1 MKLRLVILF
10 FLLVWIVLLVRIY
23 HLTVKSNTYYETL
36 AKQNIVK
43 KEWILP
49 VRGEILDRH
58 GKPLAINKIGFKLLI
73 DAHLSSSKRRDELAK
88 AVGALQKDFP
98 DLNVTRLIRRYRHID
113 SPYRHD
119 PIPVVRFVPY
129 EELLPHFTELS
140 RKAHI
145 HIEPTTKRYYPYG
158 DMTAHVIG
166 YVGKA
171 NQKEMGADETVKL
184 TMVAGK
190 SGLEKYYNR
199 FLEGRAGYRQVK
211 VSAFNEQIAVLETVP
226 PKEETDITLHL
237 DMDLQAFIA
246 NIFAKEK
253 KTGAVIVMRTDG
265 AILSAGSFP
274 AYDPNDFVSGI
285 SRRAWKKII
294 ENLNHPFTNKL
305 IHGLYPPGSIVKPG
319 VALAFIDSKKVS
331 PYTKFFCRGYIE
343 LGKTVKHKFRC
354 WKHAGH
360 GDTDMIKGIRE
371 SCDVYFYKGS
381 LLTGINKIAEDLR
394 KMGLGRKTGID
405 LPNEFI
411 GVVPDK
417 HWKMYKYGQPWYIGE
432 TLNAAIG
439 QGYMLVTPMQIA
451 RYTALLATGRLPTP
465 HLAKSLAG
473 RSVKSES
480 REVLTLRQK
489 RALPIIRRAMYE
501 VCNHPKGTAYRALHD
516 AKVKIAGKTG
526 TAQVIGIPQEEK
538 KRMKEDELA
547 YYHRSHAW
555 LTTYAP
561 YRHPQYIVTILVE
574 HGGHGGSAAGPI
586 AKKIYDWLVAHG
598 YLTGDRR

>member
-1 MKLRLVILF
+1 MKIKLLLTF
-10 FLLVWIVLLVRIY
+10 FVVVWAVLLMRIY
-23 HLTVKSNTYYETL
+23 QLTIKSNTYYETL

-58 GKPLAINKIGFKLLI
+58 GKPLAINKIGFKILV
-73 DAHLSSSKRRDELAK
+73 DAHLSPKRRMPELKK
-88 AVGALQKDFP
+88 ALNDIKRDFP
-98 DLNVTRLIRRYRHID
+98 DINTTKLIRRYRRID

-119 PIPVVRFVPY
+119 PIVIIKFLPY
-129 EELLPHFTELS
+129 ERVLPHYTELS
-140 RKAHI
+140 RKPHI
-145 HIEPTTKRYYPYG
+145 TIEPTTKRYYPYG

-171 NQKEMGADETVKL
+171 NEREMARDEMVKL
-184 TMVAGK
+184 TMIAGK

-199 FLEGRAGYRQVK
+199 FLEGEPGYKKVK
-211 VSAFNEQIAVLETVP
+211 VSAFNEQIEVLETVP
-226 PKEETDITLHL
+226 PKEDTDITLHL
-237 DMDLQAFIA
+237 DMELQAFISEM
-246 NIFAKEK
+246 FRQEK

-265 AILSAGSFP
+265 AIISAGSYP
-274 AYDPNDFVSGI
+274 AYDPNEFVSGI
-285 SRRAWKKII
+285 SRAEWKRII

-305 IHGLYPPGSIVKPG
+305 IHGLYPPGSVIKPG
-319 VALAFIDSKKVS
+319 VALALVDSKKVS
-331 PYTKFFCRGYIE
+331 PYTTFYCNGAIE
-343 LGKTVKHKFRC
+343 LGKSVKHKFRC
-354 WKHAGH
+354 WKTTGH
-360 GDTDMIKGIRE
+360 EQTDMIKGIRE

-381 LLTGINKIAEDLR
+381 LLTGINKIAEELR

-417 HWKMYKYGQPWYIGE
+417 MWKMNKYGQPWYMGE

-451 RYTALLATGRLPTP
+451 RYTALLATGKLPRP
-465 HLAKSLAG
+465 YLAASLAG
-473 RSVKSES
+473 RRVKPEK
-480 REVLTLRQK
+480 EDVLTLREK

-501 VCNHPKGTAYRALHD
+501 VCNHPKGTAYWAL
-516 AKVKIAGKTG
+516 KGTKIKIAGKTG

-555 LTTYAP
+555 LTTYGP
-561 YRHPQYIVTILVE
+561 YRHPQYVVTILVE
-574 HGGHGGSAAGPI
+574 HGGHGGSAAGPMV
-586 AKKIYDWLVAHG
+586 KKIYNWLVEHR
-598 YLTGDRR
+598 YIKTR

>member
-1 MKLRLVILF
+1 LKIKLLLTF
-10 FLLVWIVLLVRIY
+10 FVVVWAVLLMRIY
-23 HLTVKSNTYYETL
+23 QLTIKSNTYYETL

-58 GKPLAINKIGFKLLI
+58 GKPLAINKIGFKILV
-73 DAHLSSSKRRDELAK
+73 DAHLSPKRRMPELKK
-88 AVGALQKDFP
+88 ALSDIKRDFP
-98 DLNVTRLIRRYRHID
+98 DINTTKLIRRYRRID

-119 PIPVVRFVPY
+119 PIVIIKFLPY
-129 EELLPHFTELS
+129 ERVLPHYTELS
-140 RKAHI
+140 RKPHI
-145 HIEPTTKRYYPYG
+145 TIEPTTKRYYPYG

-171 NQKEMGADETVKL
+171 NEREMAGDEMVKL
-184 TMVAGK
+184 TMIAGK

-199 FLEGRAGYRQVK
+199 FLEGEPGYKKVK
-211 VSAFNEQIAVLETVP
+211 VSAFNEQIEVLETVP
-226 PKEETDITLHL
+226 PKEDTDITLHL
-237 DMDLQAFIA
+237 DMELQAFISEM
-246 NIFAKEK
+246 FRQEK

-265 AILSAGSFP
+265 AIISAGSYP
-274 AYDPNDFVSGI
+274 AYDPNEFVSGI
-285 SRRAWKKII
+285 SRAEWKRII

-305 IHGLYPPGSIVKPG
+305 IHGLYPPGSVIKPG
-319 VALAFIDSKKVS
+319 VALALVDSKKVS
-331 PYTKFFCRGYIE
+331 PYTTFYCNGAIE
-343 LGKTVKHKFRC
+343 LGKSVKHKFRC
-354 WKHAGH
+354 WKTTGH
-360 GDTDMIKGIRE
+360 EQTDMIKGIRE

-381 LLTGINKIAEDLR
+381 LLTGINKIAEELR

-417 HWKMYKYGQPWYIGE
+417 MWKMNKYGQPWYMGE

-451 RYTALLATGRLPTP
+451 RYTALLATGKLPRP
-465 HLAKSLAG
+465 YLAASLAG
-473 RSVKSES
+473 RRVKPEK
-480 REVLTLRQK
+480 EDVLTLREK

-501 VCNHPKGTAYRALHD
+501 VCNHPKGTAYWAL
-516 AKVKIAGKTG
+516 KGTKIKIAGKTG

-555 LTTYAP
+555 LTTYGP
-561 YRHPQYIVTILVE
+561 YRHPQYVVTILVE
-574 HGGHGGSAAGPI
+574 HGGHGGSAAGPMV
-586 AKKIYDWLVAHG
+586 KKIYNWLVEHR
-598 YLTGDRR
+598 YIKTR

>member
-1 MKLRLVILF
+1 LKIKLLLTF
-10 FLLVWIVLLVRIY
+10 FVVVWAVLLMRIY
-23 HLTVKSNTYYETL
+23 QLTIKSNTYYETL

-58 GKPLAINKIGFKLLI
+58 GKPLAINKIGFKILV
-73 DAHLSSSKRRDELAK
+73 DAHLSPKRRMPELKK
-88 AVGALQKDFP
+88 ALNDIKRDFP
-98 DLNVTRLIRRYRHID
+98 DINTTKLIRRYRRID

-119 PIPVVRFVPY
+119 PIVIIKFLPY
-129 EELLPHFTELS
+129 ERVLPHYTELS
-140 RKAHI
+140 RKPHI
-145 HIEPTTKRYYPYG
+145 TIEPTTKRYYPYG

-171 NQKEMGADETVKL
+171 NEREMARDEMVKL
-184 TMVAGK
+184 TMIAGK

-199 FLEGRAGYRQVK
+199 FLEGEPGYKKVK
-211 VSAFNEQIAVLETVP
+211 VSAFNEQIEVLETVP
-226 PKEETDITLHL
+226 PKEDTDITLHL
-237 DMDLQAFIA
+237 DMELQAFISEM
-246 NIFAKEK
+246 FRQEK

-265 AILSAGSFP
+265 AIISAGSYP
-274 AYDPNDFVSGI
+274 AYDPNEFVSGI
-285 SRRAWKKII
+285 SRAEWKRII

-305 IHGLYPPGSIVKPG
+305 IHGLYPPGSVIKPG
-319 VALAFIDSKKVS
+319 VALALVDSKKVS
-331 PYTKFFCRGYIE
+331 PYTTFYCNGAIE
-343 LGKTVKHKFRC
+343 LGKSVKHKFRC
-354 WKHAGH
+354 WKTTGH
-360 GDTDMIKGIRE
+360 EQTDMIKGIRE

-381 LLTGINKIAEDLR
+381 LLTGINKIAEELR

-417 HWKMYKYGQPWYIGE
+417 MWKMNKYGQPWYMGE

-451 RYTALLATGRLPTP
+451 RYTALLATGKLPRP
-465 HLAKSLAG
+465 YLAASLAG
-473 RSVKSES
+473 RRVKPEK
-480 REVLTLRQK
+480 EDVLTLREK

-501 VCNHPKGTAYRALHD
+501 VCNHPKGTAYWAL
-516 AKVKIAGKTG
+516 KGTKIKIAGKTG

-555 LTTYAP
+555 LTTYGP
-561 YRHPQYIVTILVE
+561 YRHPQYVVTILVE
-574 HGGHGGSAAGPI
+574 HGGHGGTAAGPMV
-586 AKKIYDWLVAHG
+586 KKIYNWLVEHR
-598 YLTGDRR
+598 YIKTR

>member
-1 MKLRLVILF
+1 MKIR
-10 FLLVWIVLLVRIY
+10 LLVGLFVVVWVVLLVRIY
-23 HLTVKSNTYYETL
+23 HLTIKSNTYYESL

-49 VRGEILDRH
+49 VRGEILDRR
-58 GKPLAINKIGFKLLI
+58 GKPLAINQIGFKILV
-73 DAHLSSSKRRDELAK
+73 DPHLSNRKLRPQLERALRRI
-88 AVGALQKDFP
+88 QSDFP
-98 DLNVTRLIRRYRHID
+98 DLDLGKMTRRYLRID

-119 PIPVVRFVPY
+119 PVVVVKFVPY
-129 EELLPHFTELS
+129 DRMLPHYTELS
-140 RKAHI
+140 RRAHI
-145 HIEPTTKRYYPYG
+145 TIEPTTKRYYPYG

-171 NQKEMGADETVKL
+171 NEREMAEDEMVKL
-184 TMVAGK
+184 TMIAGK

-199 FLEGRAGYRQVK
+199 FLEGRPGYRKVK
-211 VSAFNEQIAVLETVP
+211 VSAFNERIGVLERVP
-226 PKEETDITLHL
+226 PQEENDIRLHL
-237 DMDLQAFIA
+237 DMELQAFV
-246 NIFAKEK
+246 AKLFKEQK

-274 AYDPNDFVSGI
+274 AFDPNEFVSGI
-285 SRRAWKKII
+285 SRKKWKKII

-305 IHGLYPPGSIVKPG
+305 IHGLYPPGSVVKPG
-319 VALAFIDSKKVS
+319 VALAMIDSRKVS
-331 PYTKFFCRGYIE
+331 PYSKFYCKGFIE
-343 LGKTVKHKFRC
+343 LGKTTKHKFRC
-354 WKHAGH
+354 WKNRGH
-360 GDTDMIKGIRE
+360 GETDMIKAIRE

-381 LLTGINKIAEDLR
+381 LLTGINKIAEELR

-417 HWKMYKYGQPWYIGE
+417 IWKMNKYAQPWYMGE

-451 RYTALLATGRLPTP
+451 RYTALLATGRLPRPT
-465 HLAKSLAG
+465 LAAALA
-473 RSVKSES
+473 E
-480 REVLTLRQK
+480 REVRPQFTEPLTLRER
-489 RALPIIRRAMYE
+489 RALPLVQRAMYE
-501 VCNHPKGTAYRALHD
+501 VCNHPKGTAYWALRGC
-516 AKVKIAGKTG
+516 KIRVAGKTG

-547 YYHRSHAW
+547 HFHRSHAW
-555 LTTYAP
+555 LTTYGP
-561 YRHPQYIVTILVE
+561 YRKPQYVVTVLVE

-586 AKKIYDWLVAHG
+586 VKAIYNWLYDHG
-598 YLTGDRR
+598 YIEK

>member
-1 MKLRLVILF
+1 MKIKLLLTF
-10 FLLVWIVLLVRIY
+10 FVVVWAVLLMRIY
-23 HLTVKSNTYYETL
+23 QLTIKSNTYYETL

-58 GKPLAINKIGFKLLI
+58 GKPLAINKIGFKILV
-73 DAHLSSSKRRDELAK
+73 DAHLSPKRRMPELKK
-88 AVGALQKDFP
+88 ALNDIKRDFP
-98 DLNVTRLIRRYRHID
+98 DINTTKLIRRYRRID

-119 PIPVVRFVPY
+119 PIVIIKFLPY
-129 EELLPHFTELS
+129 ERVLPHYTELS
-140 RKAHI
+140 RKPHI
-145 HIEPTTKRYYPYG
+145 TIEPTTKRYYPYG

-171 NQKEMGADETVKL
+171 NEREMAGDEMVKL
-184 TMVAGK
+184 TMIAGK

-199 FLEGRAGYRQVK
+199 FLEGEPGYKKVK
-211 VSAFNEQIAVLETVP
+211 VSAFNEQIEVLETVP
-226 PKEETDITLHL
+226 PKEDTDITLHL
-237 DMDLQAFIA
+237 DMELQAFISEM
-246 NIFAKEK
+246 FRQEK

-265 AILSAGSFP
+265 AIISAGSYP
-274 AYDPNDFVSGI
+274 AYDPNEFVSGI
-285 SRRAWKKII
+285 SRAEWKRII

-305 IHGLYPPGSIVKPG
+305 IHGLYPPGSVIKPG
-319 VALAFIDSKKVS
+319 VALAFVDSKKVS
-331 PYTKFFCRGYIE
+331 PYTTFYCNGAIE
-343 LGKTVKHKFRC
+343 LGKSVKHKFRC
-354 WKHAGH
+354 WKTTGH
-360 GDTDMIKGIRE
+360 EQTDMIKGIRE

-381 LLTGINKIAEDLR
+381 LLTGINKIAEELR

-417 HWKMYKYGQPWYIGE
+417 MWKMNKYGQPWYMGE

-451 RYTALLATGRLPTP
+451 RYTALLATGKLPRP
-465 HLAKSLAG
+465 YLAASLAG
-473 RSVKSES
+473 RRVKPEK
-480 REVLTLRQK
+480 EDVLTLREK

-501 VCNHPKGTAYRALHD
+501 VCNHPKGTAYWAL
-516 AKVKIAGKTG
+516 KGTKIKIAGKTG

-555 LTTYAP
+555 LTTYGP
-561 YRHPQYIVTILVE
+561 YRHPQYVVTILVE
-574 HGGHGGSAAGPI
+574 HGGHGGSAAGPMV
-586 AKKIYDWLVAHG
+586 KKIYNWLVEHR
-598 YLTGDRR
+598 YIKTR

>member
-1 MKLRLVILF
+1 MKIKLLLTF
-10 FLLVWIVLLVRIY
+10 FVVVWAVLLMRIY
-23 HLTVKSNTYYETL
+23 QLTIKSNTYYETL

-58 GKPLAINKIGFKLLI
+58 GKPLAINKIGFKILV
-73 DAHLSSSKRRDELAK
+73 DAHLSPKRRMPELKK
-88 AVGALQKDFP
+88 ALNDIKRDFP
-98 DLNVTRLIRRYRHID
+98 DINTTKLIRRYRRID

-119 PIPVVRFVPY
+119 PIVIIKFLPY
-129 EELLPHFTELS
+129 ERVLPHYTELS
-140 RKAHI
+140 RKPHI
-145 HIEPTTKRYYPYG
+145 TIEPTTKRYYPYG

-171 NQKEMGADETVKL
+171 NEREMARDEMVKL
-184 TMVAGK
+184 TMIAGK

-199 FLEGRAGYRQVK
+199 FLEGEPGYKKVK
-211 VSAFNEQIAVLETVP
+211 VSAFNEQIEVLETVP
-226 PKEETDITLHL
+226 PKEDTDITLHL
-237 DMDLQAFIA
+237 DMELQAFISEM
-246 NIFAKEK
+246 FRQEK

-265 AILSAGSFP
+265 AIISAGSYP
-274 AYDPNDFVSGI
+274 AYDPNEFVSGI
-285 SRRAWKKII
+285 SRAEWKRII

-305 IHGLYPPGSIVKPG
+305 IHGLYPPGSVIKPG
-319 VALAFIDSKKVS
+319 VALAFVDSKKVS
-331 PYTKFFCRGYIE
+331 PYTTFYCNGAIE
-343 LGKTVKHKFRC
+343 LGKSVKHKFRC
-354 WKHAGH
+354 WKTTGH
-360 GDTDMIKGIRE
+360 EQTDMIKGIRE

-381 LLTGINKIAEDLR
+381 LLTGINKIAEELR

-417 HWKMYKYGQPWYIGE
+417 MWKMNKYGQPWYMGE

-451 RYTALLATGRLPTP
+451 RYTALLATGKLPRP
-465 HLAKSLAG
+465 YLAASLAG
-473 RSVKSES
+473 RRVKPEK
-480 REVLTLRQK
+480 EDVLTLREK

-501 VCNHPKGTAYRALHD
+501 VCNHPKGTAYWAL
-516 AKVKIAGKTG
+516 KGTKIKIAGKTG

-555 LTTYAP
+555 LTTYGP
-561 YRHPQYIVTILVE
+561 YRHPQYVVTILVE
-574 HGGHGGSAAGPI
+574 HGGHGGSAAGPMV
-586 AKKIYDWLVAHG
+586 KKIYNWLVEHR
-598 YLTGDRR
+598 YIKTR